1 MLSLIWAVKADKFMG
16 RLIPRLKPANIPRI
30 RDCVI
35 ERVWE
40 IIPDKGMIICPYQAE
55 TYMKKRRERV
65 CGADVHKDLI
75 VATITG
81 DEVPSIRENF
91 GTTKSELDR
100 FRNWLAD
107 NKCEQVAFEATGVY
121 WIPIY
126 DVLSRTIDTIVANPL
141 QIKSIPNDKSD
152 SKDSKRIATLC
163 LNNQIKR
170 SRVFSDED
178 RELRNLTRARS
189 GYVKTR
195 TQFKNRIHKYL
206 SSNGIKLSSSMDDIF
221 CKSGTHIIR
230 GLAEDKPVEEILK
243 GIPSG
248 KIRKKQDEIR
258 SALANELSETNRM
271 LISDSLEIMDNVE
284 SKIEKTS
291 LNILKKIQNKSKD
304 LAIVMSI
311 PGIAFISGSVI
322 LSEIGNYR
330 DFQTPEQLAK
340 WCGLN
345 PGENE
350 SAGKKRKCGITKR
363 GSKYIRVVLVEAAQ
377 TIANMKNTGL
387 SRFYKRLSKKKEHN
401 VAIVAVARKLICLIY
416 HLLINQEFYQEV
428 DCRKRKKGRNESC
441 HEPSLKDEHL
451 TDKVAAIVDAFYGM
465 SDSSRKKALLRAL
478 EDISVNKPDQKR
490 SSDGGG

>member
-1 MLSLIWAVKADKFMG
+1 
-16 RLIPRLKPANIPRI
+16 
-30 RDCVI
+30 
-35 ERVWE
+35 
-40 IIPDKGMIICPYQAE
+40 MIICPYQAE
-55 TYMKKRRERV
+55 THMTKRRERV

-81 DEVPSIRENF
+81 DEMPPIQENF
-91 GTTKSELDR
+91 GTTKSELKR
-100 FRNWLAD
+100 FRDWLIT

-121 WIPIY
+121 WIPVY
-126 DVLSRTIDTIVANPL
+126 DALSRTIDTIVANPH
-141 QIKSIPNDKSD
+141 QIKTIPNDKSD
-152 SKDSKRIATLC
+152 SKDSNRIATLC

-170 SRVFSDED
+170 SRVFSDEN

-206 SSNGIKLSSSMDDIF
+206 SSNGIKLSSCMDDIF
-221 CKSGTHIIR
+221 CKSGTYIIR
-230 GLAEDKPVEEILK
+230 GLAEKKPVEEILK
-243 GIPSG
+243 GIPTG

-258 SALANELSETNRM
+258 SALANGLSETDRM
-271 LISDSLEIMDNVE
+271 LISDALEMMDNAETKTEKMSLE
-284 SKIEKTS
+284 
-291 LNILKKIQNKSKD
+291 ILKKIQQQRSND

-322 LSEIGNYR
+322 LSEIGDYR
-330 DFQTPEQLAK
+330 DFQSPDQLAK
-340 WCGLN
+340 WCGLI

-363 GSKYIRVVLVEAAQ
+363 GSKYIRVVLIQAAQ
-377 TIANMKNTGL
+377 SISNMKNTAL

-428 DCRKRKKGRNESC
+428 GCKKMRKGRNESR
-441 HEPSLKDEHL
+441 HEPSLKDEDL
-451 TDKVAAIVDAFYGM
+451 ADRVAAIVDAFYGM
-465 SDSSRKKALLRAL
+465 SDSNRKKVLMRAL
-478 EDISVNKPDQKR
+478 EDISGNKTDRKR
-490 SSDGGG
+490 SPEGGG